1 MLTIKVN
8 DNATYQIE
16 LKGEGLMVNGCEVK
30 PDVVQLNENT
40 IHLLYHNKSYT
51 IERVWVDESGKQ
63 MTLKINGI
71 KHQVQINDEL
81 DELLHQMGLD
91 KAGGQKVNHIKAP
104 MPGLVLRIMVSEG
117 QKVQKG
123 DALLVLEAMKME
135 NVIKS
140 PGAFTIKKIAVSEKT
155 AVDKNQLLVEFGE

>member
-8 DNATYQIE
+8 DSTSFQVE
-16 LKGEGLMVNGCEVK
+16 QQGESVLVNGNEVK
-30 PDVVQLNENT
+30 TDVIHINENT
-40 IHLLYHNKSYT
+40 IHLLYQHKSYT
-51 IERVWVDESGKQ
+51 IERISADESGKQ

-71 KHQVQINDEL
+71 KHQVQVNDEL
-81 DELLHQMGLD
+81 DELLRKMGLD
-91 KAGGQKVNHIKAP
+91 KVAANKLNNLKAP

-117 QKVQKG
+117 QKVEKG

-140 PGAFTIKKIAVSEKT
+140 PGAFTIKKVAVTEKT
-155 AVDKNQLLVEFGE
+155 AVDKNQLLIEFGE